1 MQFSQSSVYVGSF
14 LMLFCEVVGAR
25 IVYVIKAREYEYSL
39 VDRYGHIYGTNVPFH
54 QCIMTFLVSLY
65 QK

>member
-1 MQFSQSSVYVGSF
+1 M
-14 LMLFCEVVGAR
+14 
-25 IVYVIKAREYEYSL
+25 IVTNKLVDVIEAREYEYSL